1 MYNIGVKNKKEF
13 KEMKKFTVYGLTV
26 FTRRYAAIKFYAKNA
41 DDAMRQATERGYF
54 EQIIGARED

>member
-1 MYNIGVKNKKEF
+1 
-13 KEMKKFTVYGLTV
+13 MKKFTVYGLTV